1 MASQSEITL
10 SEIQDFKGKYPK
22 QLWYLFF
29 TEMWERFCFYGN
41 RGMLTVFMVDVL
53 LLSDKESNLKYG
65 AIQAFVYAFTFIGG
79 LFADKVLG
87 FQKSLFWGGI
97 LMIIGSVILG
107 VSAHDYFYYGIC
119 LLIVGT
125 GFFKPNISTMV
136 GELYKEGDPRRDA
149 GFGLFYAGIN
159 VGALFGGAI
168 CVYVG
173 KSYSWDL
180 AFLLSG
186 GFMIVGLI
194 TFLISRSKLGPIG
207 LAPVHEFPLKA
218 KRNTWL
224 VYIGTLVA
232 LPLIYIMITNTH
244 YTDMFMYIIGPA
256 TLIYLG
262 SEMIKLKWEENKKM
276 LAALVFILLSVL
288 FWAFFEQS
296 GGSLSLFAKD
306 NLHMDLFFFN
316 IDPNV
321 VNNSS
326 NSLFIVLF
334 SPLIGLLWLWM
345 KKKKIEPNYFVKFGM
360 AFLFLGGAFYV
371 FYANRFFADAS
382 GKTSLIVFTGAYF
395 VITIAELF
403 LSPIGLSLMTKLSPK
418 KLWGVMMGL
427 WFLAS
432 AYGQYVAGIL
442 GAGMASPD
450 PKASATVKLNLFTE
464 GYHQLAIYG
473 IITGIIV
480 ILVAPFLKKLM
491 KGVA

>member
-1 MASQSEITL
+1 MADSPKLTL
-10 SEIQDFKGKYPK
+10 EQIQDFKGKYPK

-29 TEMWERFCFYGN
+29 IEMWERFCFYGN

-53 LLSDKESNLKYG
+53 LLSDKSANLKYG

-79 LFADKVLG
+79 LFADKILG
-87 FQKSLFWGGI
+87 FQKSLLWGGI
-97 LMIIGSVILG
+97 LMITGSVVLG
-107 VSAHDYFYYGIC
+107 ISAHDYFYYGIC
-119 LLIVGT
+119 LLIIGT

-136 GELYKEGDPRRDA
+136 GELYKEGDARRDA

-173 KSYSWDL
+173 KMYSWDV

-186 GFMIVGLI
+186 GFMILGLA
-194 TFLISRSKLGPIG
+194 TFLVTKSKLGPIG
-207 LAPVHEFPLKA
+207 LPPTTSNPSTA
-218 KRNTWL
+218 KRNQWM
-224 VYIGTLVA
+224 VYAGSILI
-232 LPLIYIMITNTH
+232 LPCIYLMITNTR
-244 YTDMFMYIIGPA
+244 YTDIFMYVIGPA
-256 TLIYLG
+256 TLIYLIY
-262 SEMIKLKWEENKKM
+262 EMLKLGWEENKKM
-276 LAALVFILLSVL
+276 LAALVFILLSIL

-306 NLHMDLFFFN
+306 NLHTDLFFFN
-316 IDPNV
+316 MDPNV
-321 VNNSS
+321 INNSS
-326 NSLFIVLF
+326 NSLFVVIF
-334 SPLIGLLWLWM
+334 SPLIGLLWIWL
-345 KKKKIEPNYFVKFGM
+345 KRNKIEPNYFVKFGL

-371 FYANRFFADAS
+371 FYVNRFFADAD
-382 GKTSLIVFTGAYF
+382 GKTSLLVFTAAYF
-395 VITIAELF
+395 VITLAELL

-450 PKASATVKLNLFTE
+450 DNASASVKLDLYTE

-473 IITGIIV
+473 IITGIVV
-480 ILVAPFLKKLM
+480 IIAAPFLKKLM
-491 KGVA
+491 KNVE